1 MPPPKNV
8 PMASVAQVCSGT
20 PRVLIN
26 VFPQAK
32 YTVSLSVAF
41 HYCTAT
47 IHLLFHVLRGSSLF
61 FSLWVEKTPIAPLL
75 LWFHM
80 RGSYFECSL
89 CPARG

>member
-41 HYCTAT
+41 HYCIAT
-47 IHLLFHVLRGSSLF
+47 IHLLFHVLSSDLEDLAC
-61 FSLWVEKTPIAPLL
+61 SSHCGWKRLPLL
-75 LWFHM
+75 P
-80 RGSYFECSL
+80 SYYGFI
-89 CPARG
+89 